1 VQLLRRNLRVSSKL
15 EPVIDPA
22 LEKPLLNLH
31 RAMDVNS
38 FWNAVRRLLSASLVN
53 RSVGLSLQQNP
64 GLPVIARWTRPMPG
78 DFFVAEPL
86 RSYVVQGPRKKFV
99 RLSDLFPSRA
109 SFGRSLF
116 FRRYLLA
123 KKCAHGV
130 ALFFWKR
137 QRVICLITILRTAE
151 QGDFSKAEMELLRQL
166 YPQFLAALRR
176 IESLERERS
185 VRADF
190 EEFLRRLPLPTIVL
204 RWNLKP
210 IYQNPA
216 AREFCVVWMN
226 AQPQMR
232 SKRCTDLKEEQ
243 VHHPRLPHLRATIH
257 LRQIKSAG
265 VARPHFLIECEDVS
279 RNGNRR
285 SGLESCRLPALAR
298 LTRREQAVAR
308 LVCNGQSNKE
318 IADATHLSVA
328 MVKKHV
334 HAIFRKLEVP
344 SRSRLV
350 ALML

>member
-1 VQLLRRNLRVSSKL
+1 
-15 EPVIDPA
+15 
-22 LEKPLLNLH
+22 
-31 RAMDVNS
+31 
-38 FWNAVRRLLSASLVN
+38 
-53 RSVGLSLQQNP
+53 
-64 GLPVIARWTRPMPG
+64 MPG

-216 AREFCVVWMN
+216 AREFCVVWEKGPEEAKRMKATSPIPSEILDRCHLLKEDWMN